1 MAKLEKDLSGLVGK
15 SVVFIRPYD
24 TGCTMQVSYSPSY
37 PDKAKIE
44 TMSAGFAC
52 SEVVVNPG
60 EKRIIGY
67 FDKKTELL
75 YLLGNDVSPE
85 GLFSKGFYVY
95 LGRFTGSA
103 NAGATMNYKEQPQRE
118 TNVTS
123 ADCIS
128 ALGKNTQEYI
138 GLVSLNDIPIET
150 PIGSDYWN
158 KTLTYTEEK
167 AGAKLPQYQSNLLK
181 NDPNTTSFALPY
193 GGTDDISV
201 ADFDGNWNELNS
213 NTYDTVS
220 IF

>member
-85 GLFSKGFYVY
+85 GLFSKGFW
-95 LGRFTGSA
+95 GSA
-103 NAGATMNYKEQPQRE
+103 PAGIDAPTPAWEK
-118 TNVTS
+118 
-123 ADCIS
+123 
-128 ALGKNTQEYI
+128 
-138 GLVSLNDIPIET
+138 GL
-150 PIGSDYWN
+150 
-158 KTLTYTEEK
+158 
-167 AGAKLPQYQSNLLK
+167 Q
-181 NDPNTTSFALPY
+181 PY
-193 GGTDDISV
+193 GALDCFGWRSEGFQRGTKGSGYPV
-201 ADFDGNWNELNS
+201 
-213 NTYDTVS
+213 DTTAEGG
-220 IF
+220 